1 MSKLID
7 LIVQTHGSLVPPN
20 KTNVLWDDGTFLRIY
35 RNNKW
40 EIIGGA
46 GGLSSGVHIAY
57 ANSADGVK
65 DFTIEYNDDIDY
77 AYLGISTEIEKPIEP
92 EGYNWLRLRGLD
104 GEKGEKGPQGPVG
117 PRGPQGIQGVQG
129 PAGDVAIGSFSAMA
143 FRSYPTKP
151 PRPEGGAW
159 NSVTNTISYPLYWGP
174 SDNLEKPVWMSQ
186 KVFYTDPSLERNWS
200 DPILISGTDGTNGSD
215 GDAIEFMYKV
225 TKNYSSKPTIP
236 DPDEQYN
243 WDPKASNWT
252 DDPSGIDEFN
262 QCEWVITRMKENNAW
277 GPWEGPKL
285 WAKWGDSGIDGAG
298 VEYIYWRDPNNSG
311 VKPDNPTP
319 QDWKTNA
326 VYQKVDGEYVPEK
339 YGWTDNPSGVNENQQ
354 YEWVCVRRFR
364 KYTDPDT
371 GITTDNKIWCEFEG
385 PALWAHYGEDGVP
398 GVSGYRVKTLYYISE
413 STTEIPPYDKNNA
426 NPGSGW
432 DFFPTNY
439 NKDMIIWAIDAY
451 IDIDGKLV
459 SEWSNCRLITGIK
472 GTVDIPSYYNS
483 TYFTTTDDGGI
494 PAKPAANRFS
504 TSDQITSKTSKDNTV
519 TWIDLPTDPN
529 KQWYQC
535 VGVINSSTSIITNW
549 GEVSIWNGKNGEDGD
564 ALESSHWEIRVAIWD
579 KDDLDG
585 PPINKTDI
593 NPNTGLDTAVWK
605 EITATTDLVLT
616 PGQRL
621 WETKAKFTPQGAF
634 ANGGWCTPYPISGET
649 GPKGDTGPAG
659 PAGAN
664 GTAGVAGISYIER
677 YSLGTLDGPKAYWTN
692 DFKTD
697 KNGVVNHGWTTTI
710 PKVNSEYPYIWCIKS
725 RYNDSI
731 NYFEGWEGP
740 FRITGTNG
748 INGTSATPTTIGVLT
763 NPTDL
768 VVCDAAGNV
777 LVGLPISTT
786 LKVYNGVKEEKILPS
801 TFKYEVLD
809 DNPNDGVSP
818 SDLIVIESDI
828 NTATITVTNILPT
841 APKSINIK
849 LSGKVSGS
857 SVEYS
862 QILSLKLVYSNEL
875 PVQANLLNDSTI
887 IPAKNNALLD
897 KDVVNTFNMYVG
909 ASVVELSKLYLST
922 NRGDSKTYAGVIFEP
937 TKNASGNYTGEFK
950 LTLDDAEDNSAFT
963 TDVLIIYITGECT
976 HEGTTYSRT
985 LPIRL
990 VRING
995 GDNAEWYELNISTPV
1010 IVYKPDKNEFLPKT
1024 ITVNVDHHYGSE
1036 IETLSIEDIAEHGL
1050 VVAVKEDD
1058 ESNTKTITS
1067 STVNLTEFEDLE
1079 ERLIFTLKNKY
1090 TLNELDI
1097 ETVPVVS
1104 DGLGAITYSLVPS
1117 VDVIQYNEEGRIV
1130 NIEHEIIEGSEPPTE
1145 TCYVSCGVIMHLPNN
1160 GGIVKLDE
1168 NTIKDYSDL
1177 IDIRVAKDGV
1187 YSKYVPDDPIDAY
1200 SVKESIFFEIYNV
1213 SAEPD
1218 YAIDYKSII
1227 VLKAKAGRKGQL
1239 VYPAGIYNV
1248 DKEYECTYA
1257 TAPYVLDGEK
1267 YYVLNAIGVWK
1278 GSEQPEAYNRPS
1290 TNYNNGE
1297 NPDAIWIPFEMFEA
1311 IYSDIGVFNQAL
1323 VGSAVFYK
1331 QYVFS
1336 QQGKDHNGNYSDH
1349 YEDFG
1354 IHKDGIIDFIA
1365 EPEKLGEVKLLDR
1378 DDLKFYPNICL
1389 DLLTGEGW
1397 LAGRNIKWNS
1407 DGEITF
1413 GSSVTQLS
1421 KLGPD
1426 GLYTGTVEAEQI
1438 KGKTITGLTIQ
1449 SALENPSWVIGKN
1462 GAGWLA
1468 NKNIAWDE
1476 DGNLYIKGNAYIGGS
1491 VDDENPEIT
1500 NFAWYIDE
1508 DGNIVAQNNTAMFKK
1523 GGSGFIGKSS
1533 SSDSTDNAIS
1543 WDNNGVVKIGRSL
1556 KYNFKEV
1563 YVEESTSENIAPSYT
1578 VSFSDT
1584 NKYIIR
1590 DPETSTFAGI
1600 TPNDAKY
1607 YNMYIDWWG
1616 NKMKEGEIIDVD
1628 ILNASSYTLSFYA
1641 PQFVLPIQ
1649 KSIISSHP
1657 IFNYEETIN
1666 EFPNNT
1672 ISEVLVLP
1680 TTTIQLQICKRGG
1693 VASTYIK
1700 NIADFKY
1707 SGSYS
1712 KLANKI
1718 STFPSLIS
1726 ITPDMN
1732 SIVTQVKIP
1741 SVNKEDTETVQ
1752 YDITNYC
1759 LSISEVSYSVGS
1771 NIKEVG
1777 VKDLCGTDLSRSG
1790 DVRYKRDNINLYVKD
1805 TWMNEIA
1812 PSYGLNEKLYLRKS
1826 DLDAAPSTS
1835 SIEIYLLVPSLGVKV
1850 LLSRF
1855 ATHDD
1860 YSKENIPIS
1869 ISPSEER
1876 VVLDMMFN
1884 APNKKLDCVLSLEL
1898 IA

>member
-65 DFTIEYNDDIDY
+65 DFTIEYNDDVDY
-77 AYLGISTEIEKPIEP
+77 AYLGISTEIEKPVEP

-117 PRGPQGIQGVQG
+117 PRGPQGIQGIQG

-159 NSVTNTISYPLYWGP
+159 DSATNTISYPLYWGP
-174 SDNLEKPVWMSQ
+174 SDDLEKPVWMSQ
-186 KVFYTDPSLERNWS
+186 KVFYTDASLEKNWS
-200 DPILISGTDGTNGSD
+200 DPTLISGTDGTNGTD
-215 GDAIEFMYKV
+215 GDTIEFMYKV

-243 WDPKASNWT
+243 WDPKESNWT

-262 QCEWVITRMKENNAW
+262 QCEWVINRMKENNAW
-277 GPWEGPKL
+277 GPWKGPKL
-285 WAKWGDSGIDGAG
+285 WAKWGDAGIDGAG
-298 VEYIYWRDPNNSG
+298 VEYIYWRDSENSG

-326 VYQKVDGEYVPEK
+326 AYQKVDGEYVPKE
-339 YGWTDNPSGVNENQQ
+339 YGWTDNPSGVNKNQQ

-371 GITTDNKIWCEFEG
+371 GITTDSKIWCEFEG
-385 PALWAHYGEDGVP
+385 PALWAHYGEDGVS

-413 STTEIPPYDKNNA
+413 STTEIPPYNKNNV

-504 TSDQITSKTSKDNTV
+504 ITDQITSKTSKDNTV
-519 TWIDLPTDPN
+519 TWIDLPTDPS

-535 VGVINSSTSIITNW
+535 VGVINSSTSMITKW
-549 GEVSIWNGKNGEDGD
+549 GEVSIWNGKDGENGD

-585 PPINKTDI
+585 PPINKNNI
-593 NPNTGLDTAVWK
+593 NPNNGLDTAIWK
-605 EITATTDLVLT
+605 EVTATTDLVLT
-616 PGQRL
+616 KGQRL
-621 WETKAKFTPQGAF
+621 WETKAKFTPQNTF

-697 KNGVVNHGWTTTI
+697 KDGVVNHGWTTTI

-786 LKVYNGVKEEKILPS
+786 LKVYNGVKEEKILPN

-809 DNPNDGVSP
+809 NNPNDGISP
-818 SDLIVIESDI
+818 SNLITIVPDN

-857 SVEYS
+857 PVEYS
-862 QILSLKLVYSNEL
+862 QILSIKLVYSNEL

-887 IPAKNNALLD
+887 VPAKNNALLD
-897 KDVVNTFNMYVG
+897 KDVVNAFTMYVG
-909 ASVVELSKLYLST
+909 ASPVELTDLYLST
-922 NRGDSKTYAGVIFEP
+922 SSKQEKTYPGVTFIP
-937 TKNASGNYTGEFK
+937 IKNASDKYTGEFK
-950 LTLDDAEDNSAFT
+950 LILDDAEDNSAFT
-963 TDVLIIYITGECT
+963 TDVLIIYITGKCV
-976 HEGTTYSRT
+976 HEGTPHSRA

-1050 VVAVKEDD
+1050 IVAVKEDD
-1058 ESNTKTITS
+1058 EPNTKTITS
-1067 STVNLTEFEDLE
+1067 STVDLTEFEDLE

-1104 DGLGAITYSLVPS
+1104 DGLGAVTYSLVPS

-1130 NIEHEIIEGSEPPTE
+1130 NIKHELIEGSNPPTE
-1145 TCYVSCGVIMHLPNN
+1145 TCYVSCDVIMHLPNN
-1160 GGIVKLDE
+1160 GGVVKLDE
-1168 NTIKDYSDL
+1168 NTIKEYSDL

-1227 VLKAKAGRKGQL
+1227 VLKPKAGRKGQL
-1239 VYPAGIYNV
+1239 VYPAGVYNV

-1267 YYVLNAIGVWK
+1267 FYVLNAVGTWLGARV
-1278 GSEQPEAYNRPS
+1278 ENAYNRPS

-1297 NPDAIWIPFEMFEA
+1297 NPNAVWVPFEMFEA
-1311 IYSDIGVFNQAL
+1311 VYSDIGVFNQAL

-1336 QQGKDHNGNYSDH
+1336 QQGKDNNGNYSDH
-1349 YEDFG
+1349 YENFG

-1365 EPEKLGEVKLLDR
+1365 EPEKLNGGKLLDR
-1378 DDLKFYPNICL
+1378 EDLKFYPNICL

-1476 DGNLYIKGNAYIGGS
+1476 DGNLYIKGNAYIGGDI
-1491 VDDENPEIT
+1491 DDENPEIT

-1523 GGSGFIGKSS
+1523 GGSGFIGNN
-1533 SSDSTDNAIS
+1533 NAIS
-1543 WDNNGVVKIGRSL
+1543 WSENGTVKIGRSL
-1556 KYNFKEV
+1556 RYNLKEV
-1563 YVEESTSENIAPSYT
+1563 YVENESFEDIVPSYIVGFT
-1578 VSFSDT
+1578 DT
-1584 NKYIIR
+1584 NKYIVK
-1590 DPETSTFAGI
+1590 DPEVSTLGVEL
-1600 TPNDAKY
+1600 PEDAKFY
-1607 YNMYIDWWG
+1607 RMYIDWWG
-1616 NKMKEGEIIDVD
+1616 KDLPEGESIDIDV
-1628 ILNASSYTLSFYA
+1628 LNTSSYTLDFYTNT
-1641 PQFVLPIQ
+1641 FVLPRQ
-1649 KSIISSHP
+1649 KTNVSHSPLFNYDSIIGGAELDAKLKILSV
-1657 IFNYEETIN
+1657 F
-1666 EFPNNT
+1666 
-1672 ISEVLVLP
+1672 VLP
-1680 TTTIQLQICKRGG
+1680 TTTLQLTAYKKGG
-1693 VASTYIK
+1693 TVYTYIK

-1707 SGSYS
+1707 TGNYHNT
-1712 KLANKI
+1712 LGYTTN
-1718 STFPSLIS
+1718 PSLVS

-1732 SIVTQVKIP
+1732 SISTLIDIP
-1741 SVNKEDTETVQ
+1741 VSNKVDTE
-1752 YDITNYC
+1752 I
-1759 LSISEVSYSVGS
+1759 VSYNDQYCCLNILDVASDS
-1771 NIKEVG
+1771 DIKEVG
-1777 VKDLCGTDLSRSG
+1777 SYGKKMIYYTNSYRLSRNNNLQYRSN
-1790 DVRYKRDNINLYVKD
+1790 NISVYVSSASAASEGSVFISAFKDELYIK
-1805 TWMNEIA
+1805 E
-1812 PSYGLNEKLYLRKS
+1812 S
-1826 DLDAAPSTS
+1826 DLTNAKKP
-1835 SIEIYLLVPSLGVKV
+1835 YLNVYVFVPHLGIRV
-1850 LLSRF
+1850 LMG
-1855 ATHDD
+1855 TIDT
-1860 YSKENIPIS
+1860 KEDNYFNIRPIAFN
-1869 ISPSEER
+1869 EEAER
-1876 VVLDMMFN
+1876 IILDLMLN
-1884 APNKKLDCVLSLEL
+1884 APNKKLDCILSLEL
-1898 IA
+1898 TD

>member
-1 MSKLID
+1 MFKLID
-7 LIVQTHGSLVPPN
+7 LIVQTKGTSTPPN
-20 KTNVLWDDGTFLRIY
+20 KTNVLWDDGTYLRVY

-46 GGLSSGVHIAY
+46 GGGNSSIHIAY

-65 DFTIEYNDDIDY
+65 DFTLEYNDDMDY
-77 AYLGISTEIEKPIEP
+77 AYLGISTEIEKPVEP
-92 EGYNWLRLRGLD
+92 AGYDWLRLRGLD

-117 PRGPQGIQGVQG
+117 PRGPQGIQGPQG
-129 PAGDVAIGSFSAMA
+129 PSGDVAIGSFTAMA

-151 PRPEGGAW
+151 PRPEGGSWDSA
-159 NSVTNTISYPLYWGP
+159 TNTISYPLYWGP
-174 SDNLEKPVWMSQ
+174 SDNLEKPIWMSQ
-186 KVFYTDPSLERNWS
+186 KIFYTDASLEQSWS
-200 DPILISGTDGTNGSD
+200 DPILISGTDGSNGTD
-215 GDAIEFMYKV
+215 GESVEFMYKV

-236 DPDEQYN
+236 SADNQFD
-243 WDPKASNWT
+243 WDPKESNWT

-262 QCEWVITRMKENNAW
+262 QCEWVITRMKEDGEW
-277 GPWEGPKL
+277 TPWEGPKL

-298 VEYIYWRDPNNSG
+298 VEYIYWRDPINSG
-311 VKPDNPTP
+311 EAPDNPTP
-319 QDWKTNA
+319 TDWKTNA
-326 VYQKVDGEYVPEK
+326 LYQNVESEYVPTELN
-339 YGWTDNPSGVNENQQ
+339 WSDNPSGVTETQQ

-364 KYTDPDT
+364 KYTDPNT
-371 GITTDNKIWCEFEG
+371 GKTTDTKIWGPFEG
-385 PALWAHYGEDGVP
+385 PALWAHYGEDGVD
-398 GVSGYRVKTLYYISE
+398 GVSGYRVKTLYYISD
-413 STTEIPPYDKNNA
+413 STTEIPPYDKNNV

-432 DFFPTNY
+432 NFFPTNY
-439 NKDMIIWAIDAY
+439 HADMIIWAIDAY
-451 IDIDGKLV
+451 IDINGALV

-483 TYFTTTDDGGI
+483 TYFTTTTDGGI
-494 PAKPAANRFS
+494 PSKPAANTFS
-504 TSDQITSKTSKDNTV
+504 TTDKITSKTSKDNTV
-519 TWIDLPTDPN
+519 EWIDLPNDSS

-549 GEVSIWNGKNGEDGD
+549 GEVSIWNGRDGQNGE
-564 ALESSHWEIRVAIWD
+564 ALESTHWEIRVAIIS

-585 PPINKTDI
+585 PDINKTAI
-593 NPNTGLDTAVWK
+593 NPNEGLSVAVWK
-605 EITATTDLVLT
+605 EITATTDLSIT
-616 PGQRL
+616 AGQRI
-621 WETKAKFTPQGAF
+621 WETKAKFTPQGTF
-634 ANGGWCTPYPISGET
+634 AEGGWCTPYPISGET

-664 GTAGVAGISYIER
+664 GTSGVAGISYIER
-677 YSLGTLDGPKAYWTN
+677 YSLGTEGGPNAQWLDDY
-692 DFKTD
+692 
-697 KNGVVNHGWTTTI
+697 KNNKDIVITKGWTTTI
-710 PKVNSEYPYIWCIKS
+710 PKVNVEFPYIWCIKS
-725 RYNDSI
+725 RYNDSTQ
-731 NYFEGWEGP
+731 YFEGWEGP
-740 FRITGTNG
+740 FRITGING
-748 INGTSATPTTIGVLT
+748 INGKDATPTTIGVLT

-768 VVCDAAGNV
+768 IVCDSAGNV

-786 LKVYNGVKEEKILPS
+786 LRVYNGSKEEQIIPN
-801 TFKYEVLD
+801 TFKCEVLD
-809 DNPNDGVSP
+809 DTPTDGISTA
-818 SDLIVIESDI
+818 DLIDI
-828 NTATITVTNILPT
+828 TVSKETATITINNVLPT

-857 SVEYS
+857 DIEYT
-862 QILSLKLVYSNEL
+862 QIFTLKLVYSNEL

-887 IPAKNNALLD
+887 VPAKNNALLN
-897 KDVVNTFNMYVG
+897 KEVTNTFNMYVG
-909 ASVVELSKLYLST
+909 TNIVELSELYLST
-922 NRGDSKTYAGVIFEP
+922 NKGVSKTYTGVTFEP
-937 TKNASGNYTGEFK
+937 TKNASNKFTGEFK
-950 LTLDDAEDNSAFT
+950 LTLDDVVENSAFS
-963 TDVLIIYITGECT
+963 TDVLIIYITGKCT
-976 HEGTTYSRT
+976 HEGTSYSRT

-990 VRING
+990 VRINS

-1010 IVYKPDKNEFLPKT
+1010 IVYDPEGNKFIPES
-1024 ITVNVDHHYGSE
+1024 ITVNVDYHYGSE
-1036 IETLSIEDIAEHGL
+1036 VEVLSIEDALEHHL
-1050 VVAVKEDD
+1050 SVSVVDDNTTNTRAVTT
-1058 ESNTKTITS
+1058 SNI
-1067 STVNLTEFEDLE
+1067 NLSDFEDLE
-1079 ERLIFTLKNKY
+1079 EKLVFTLSNRNTSK
-1090 TLNELDI
+1090 ELDI
-1097 ETVPVVS
+1097 ETIPVVS
-1104 DGLGAITYSLVPS
+1104 NGIGAITYSLVPS

-1130 NIEHEIIEGSEPPTE
+1130 NIEHENVTPTLE
-1145 TCYVSCGVIMHLPNN
+1145 TCYVKCNVVMHSP
-1160 GGIVKLDE
+1160 GGSIELTPDKLKE
-1168 NTIKDYSDL
+1168 FADL
-1177 IDIRVAKDGV
+1177 IDIRVSKDGV
-1187 YSKYVPDDPIDAY
+1187 SSNYIPGTLIDAY
-1200 SVKESIFFEIYNV
+1200 SVNESLHFEVWNV
-1213 SAEPD
+1213 ATEPD
-1218 YAIDYKSII
+1218 FVMDYKSII
-1227 VLKAKAGRKGQL
+1227 VLKPKIGRQGQL

-1248 DKEYECTYA
+1248 DKVYECTYT

-1267 YYVLNAIGVWK
+1267 YYVLNAIGTWQ
-1278 GSEQPEAYNRPS
+1278 GSLVDSAYNRPS

-1297 NPDAIWIPFEMFEA
+1297 NPNAVWVPFEMYEA

-1331 QYVFS
+1331 EFIFS
-1336 QQGKDHNGNYSDH
+1336 QQGKDHNGNYDGH
-1349 YEDFG
+1349 YEYFG
-1354 IHKDGIIDFIA
+1354 LQANTNVDLIK
-1365 EPEKLGEVKLLDR
+1365 EPDLLSR
-1378 DDLKFYPNICL
+1378 NDLAFYPNICL
-1389 DLLTGEGW
+1389 NLLTGEGW

-1426 GLYTGTVEAEQI
+1426 GLYTGTVEAENI
-1438 KGKTITGLTIQ
+1438 TGKTITGLTIQ

-1563 YVEESTSENIAPSYT
+1563 YVEEGTSENIAPSYI

-1584 NKYIIR
+1584 NKYVIR
-1590 DPETSTFAGI
+1590 DPETSAFAGI

-1616 NKMKEGEIIDVD
+1616 NKMGEGEIIDVD

-1657 IFNYEETIN
+1657 IFNYEETVN

-1693 VASTYIK
+1693 VVSTYIK

-1732 SIVTQVKIP
+1732 SIVTQVRIP
-1741 SVNKEDTETVQ
+1741 SVNKDNTETVM
-1752 YDITNYC
+1752 YDTPSYC
-1759 LSISEVSYSVGS
+1759 LSISEVSYSRGS

-1777 VKDLCGTDLSRSG
+1777 VKDLCDTDLSRSG
-1790 DVRYKRDNINLYVKD
+1790 DIRYKRDNINLYVKD
-1805 TWMNEIA
+1805 IWMNEIA

-1826 DLDAAPSTS
+1826 DLDATSQNS

-1860 YSKENIPIS
+1860 YSTENIPIS